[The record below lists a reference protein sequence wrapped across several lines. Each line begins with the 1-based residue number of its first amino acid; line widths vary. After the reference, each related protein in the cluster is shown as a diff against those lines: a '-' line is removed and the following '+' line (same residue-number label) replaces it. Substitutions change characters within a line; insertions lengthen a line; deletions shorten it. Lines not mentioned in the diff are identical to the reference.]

1 MPGAALIMS
10 FAIAVLTNGAVAEG
24 NPAGD
29 RFAVDEPEQQTE
41 PNAPVCA
48 LTLDS
53 FVNPDNAP
61 PKVTTV
67 NPRSSLRPMRKSH
80 RPRRDPATAD
90 ARFLRKAE

>member
-67 NPRSSLRPMRKSH
+67 NPPEQLE
-80 RPRRDPATAD
+80 AD
-90 ARFLRKAE
+90 AEEPPAPQRSRNCGRPLPAQS